1 MRIRSTSLD
10 MIGSIVPIMSA
21 VVTAKVA
28 AKASYQA
35 SYDPALLT
43 GTELIGDELLVAC

>member
-1 MRIRSTSLD
+1 
-10 MIGSIVPIMSA
+10 MIGGIVSIKPK

-43 GTELIGDELLVAC
+43 GKELIGDAVLVAC